1 MIEFKSIKWK
11 NFLSTGNNFTEVNLN
26 GHERTLIVGENGAG
40 KSTILDALCFSL
52 FAKPFRKVNKS
63 QLVNTVNCGDCRT
76 ELEFIIGKINWK
88 IVRAIKPNVF
98 EIYKNGI
105 LLVQSSAAADQQKWL
120 EQNVLK
126 MNYKSFTQIVVLGS
140 STFVPFMQ
148 LSAPG
153 RRDVI
158 EDILDIRIFSTM
170 NTILKE
176 RVKVNKE
183 QVYDVENAM
192 SLLKDKVTVQR
203 TLIDDLKKQSDSNV
217 SHWNESI
224 ESLKKDIK
232 TSQNEVEL
240 DMREMDS
247 LGVELEETEDPS
259 DRMNKLREFTITFN
273 GKMKDL
279 KSEIKFFKDNKICPT
294 CHQGIGSELKDDMLN
309 KDEDKL
315 TKLNEALDQIA
326 SEQDKLD
333 KEWNSRNDIQKLIKD
348 SQIKVKQTLAD
359 INWKNNKIK
368 EIEKEIKSIENND
381 DSVELEKEKLRKIIE
396 QGQEKEILRRDII
409 QKQSDLQLVSEFLK
423 DGGVK
428 SSIIKKYLPVMND
441 LINKYLQKLE
451 FYVNF
456 NLDEM
461 FNETIKSRFRD
472 EFSYASFSEG
482 EKMRIDLA
490 LLFTWREIAKL
501 KNSVNTNILILDE
514 IFDSSLDTN
523 GTMDFMKILYNIT
536 DGNNV
541 FVISHKGEQIVDKFD
556 NVIEF
561 KKHKNFS
568 KPKQYD
574 GTTSEL
580 ATSL

>member
-11 NFLSTGNNFTEVNLN
+11 NLLSTGNNFTKVNLN
-26 GHERTLIVGENGAG
+26 GHERTLIVGENGSG

-52 FAKPFRKVNKS
+52 FSKPFRKINKS
-63 QLVNTVNCGDCRT
+63 QLVNTVNCGDCKV
-76 ELEFIIGKINWK
+76 ELEFDIGKIQWK
-88 IVRAIKPNVF
+88 VVRGIKPNVF
-98 EIYKNGI
+98 EIYKNGT
-105 LLVQSSAAADQQKWL
+105 LLDQASATNDQQKWL

-170 NTILKE
+170 NLILKE
-176 RVKVNKE
+176 RIKVNKE
-183 QVYDVENAM
+183 EVFDVENAM
-192 SLLKDKVTVQR
+192 SLLKDKVTVQK
-203 TLIDDLKKQSDSNV
+203 TLIEDLRKQSQSNV
-217 SHWNESI
+217 SHWNENI
-224 ESLKKDIK
+224 ESLREQIAIAD
-232 TSQNEVEL
+232 EAVEL
-240 DMREMDS
+240 DMREVDS
-247 LGVELEETEDPS
+247 LTFELSEGEDPT
-259 DRMNKLREFTITFN
+259 DRIRKLRDFKVTFN
-273 GKMKDL
+273 SKIKDL
-279 KSEIKFFKDNKICPT
+279 RKEIKFFKGNASCPT
-294 CHQGIGSELKDDMLN
+294 CHQDIKSDLRDSMVST
-309 KDEDKL
+309 DEDKI
-315 TKLNEALDQIA
+315 TKLDEALDKITKDHNML
-326 SEQDKLD
+326 SKDLNE
-333 KEWNSRNDIQKLIKD
+333 RNEISTLIKE
-348 SQIKVKQTLAD
+348 SQIKIKQSLSD
-359 INWKNNKIK
+359 INWKTKKIK
-368 EIEKEIKSIENND
+368 EIQKEIESIKTD
-381 DSVELEKEKLRKIIE
+381 DGSVEKEKDKLLNIIQ
-396 QGQEKEILRRDII
+396 QGREKEILRKEII
-409 QKQSDLQLVSEFLK
+409 NKREDLKMVSEFLK

-428 SSIIKKYLPVMND
+428 SSIIRKYLPVMND

-514 IFDSSLDTN
+514 IFDSSLDSN
-523 GTMDFMKILYNIT
+523 GTQDFMKILYNIT

-561 KKHKNFS
+561 TKYKNFS

>member
-11 NFLSTGNNFTEVNLN
+11 NLLSTGNNFTKVNLN
-26 GHERTLIVGENGAG
+26 GHERTLIVGENGSG

-52 FAKPFRKVNKS
+52 FSKPFRKINKS
-63 QLVNTVNCGDCRT
+63 QLVNTVNCGDCKV
-76 ELEFIIGKINWK
+76 ELEFDIGKIQWK
-88 IVRAIKPNVF
+88 VVRGIKPNVF
-98 EIYKNGI
+98 EIYKNGT
-105 LLVQSSAAADQQKWL
+105 LLDQASATNDQQKWL

-170 NTILKE
+170 NLILKE
-176 RVKVNKE
+176 RIKVNKE
-183 QVYDVENAM
+183 EVFDVENAM
-192 SLLKDKVTVQR
+192 SLLKDKVTVQK
-203 TLIDDLKKQSDSNV
+203 TLIEDLRKQSQSNV
-217 SHWNESI
+217 SHWNENI
-224 ESLKKDIK
+224 ESLREQIAVAD
-232 TSQNEVEL
+232 EAVEL
-240 DMREMDS
+240 DMREVDS
-247 LGVELEETEDPS
+247 LTFELSEGEDPT
-259 DRMNKLREFTITFN
+259 DRIRKLRDFKVTFN
-273 GKMKDL
+273 SKIKDL
-279 KSEIKFFKDNKICPT
+279 RKEIKFFKGNASCPT
-294 CHQGIGSELKDDMLN
+294 CHQDIKSDLRDSMVST
-309 KDEDKL
+309 DEDKI
-315 TKLNEALDQIA
+315 TKLDEALDKITKDHNML
-326 SEQDKLD
+326 SKDLNE
-333 KEWNSRNDIQKLIKD
+333 RNEISTLIKE
-348 SQIKVKQTLAD
+348 SQIKIKQSLSD
-359 INWKNNKIK
+359 INWKTKKIK
-368 EIEKEIKSIENND
+368 EIQKEIESIKTD
-381 DSVELEKEKLRKIIE
+381 DGSVEKEKDKLLNIIQ
-396 QGQEKEILRRDII
+396 QGREKEILRKEII
-409 QKQSDLQLVSEFLK
+409 NKREDLKMVSEFLK

-428 SSIIKKYLPVMND
+428 SSIIRKYLPVMND

-514 IFDSSLDTN
+514 IFDSSLDSN
-523 GTMDFMKILYNIT
+523 GTQDFMKILYNIT

-561 KKHKNFS
+561 TKYKNFS

>member
-1 MIEFKSIKWK
+1 MIEFKTIKWK
-11 NFLSTGNNFTEVNLN
+11 NLLSTGNNFTEVNLN
-26 GHERTLIVGENGAG
+26 GHERTLIVGENGSG

-52 FAKPFRKVNKS
+52 FSKPFRKINKS
-63 QLVNTVNCGDCRT
+63 QLVNTVNCGDCKV
-76 ELEFIIGKINWK
+76 ELEFRIGRIEWK
-88 IVRAIKPNVF
+88 VVRGIKPNVF
-98 EIYKNGI
+98 EIYKNGT
-105 LLVQSSAAADQQKWL
+105 LLDQSSATNDQQKWL

-170 NTILKE
+170 NLILKE
-176 RVKVNKE
+176 RIKVNKE
-183 QVYDVENAM
+183 EVFDVENAM
-192 SLLKDKVTVQR
+192 SLLKDKVTVQK
-203 TLIDDLKKQSDSNV
+203 TLIEDLRKQSQSNV
-217 SHWNESI
+217 SHWNENI
-224 ESLKKDIK
+224 ESLKEQIAKAEEEI
-232 TSQNEVEL
+232 EL
-240 DMREMDS
+240 DMREVDS
-247 LGVELEETEDPS
+247 LTFELSEGEDPTE
-259 DRMNKLREFTITFN
+259 RIQNLRDFKVKFN
-273 GKMKDL
+273 SKIKDL
-279 KSEIKFFKDNKICPT
+279 TKEIKFFKGNASGPT
-294 CHQGIGSELKDDMLN
+294 CHQDIKFDLRDNMVST
-309 KDEDKL
+309 DEEKVS
-315 TKLNEALDQIA
+315 KLNEALDKIA
-326 SEQDKLD
+326 KEHKLLD
-333 KEWNSRNDIQKLIKD
+333 KDLTERNEISTLIKE
-348 SQIKVKQTLAD
+348 SQIKIKQSLSD
-359 INWKNNKIK
+359 INWKTKKIK
-368 EIEKEIKSIENND
+368 EIEKEIESIKTD
-381 DSVELEKEKLRKIIE
+381 DGSVDKEKDKLLKIIQ
-396 QGQEKEILRRDII
+396 QGREKEILRKEVISKRE
-409 QKQSDLQLVSEFLK
+409 DLKMVSEFLK

-428 SSIIKKYLPVMND
+428 SSIIRKYLPVMND

-456 NLDEM
+456 NLDDM

-514 IFDSSLDTN
+514 IFDSSLDNN
-523 GTMDFMKILYNIT
+523 GTQDFMKILYNIT

-561 KKHKNFS
+561 TKYKNFS

>member
-1 MIEFKSIKWK
+1 MIEFKTIKWK
-11 NFLSTGNNFTEVNLN
+11 NLLSTGNNFTEVNLN
-26 GHERTLIVGENGAG
+26 GHERTLIVGENGSG

-52 FAKPFRKVNKS
+52 FSKPFRKINKS
-63 QLVNTVNCGDCRT
+63 QLVNTVNCGDCKV
-76 ELEFIIGKINWK
+76 ELEFRIGKTEWK
-88 IVRAIKPNVF
+88 VVRGIKPNVF
-98 EIYKNGI
+98 EIYKNGT
-105 LLVQSSAAADQQKWL
+105 LLDQSSATNDQQKWL

-170 NTILKE
+170 NLILKE
-176 RVKVNKE
+176 RIKINKE
-183 QVYDVENAM
+183 EVFDVENAM
-192 SLLKDKVTVQR
+192 SLLKDKVTVQK
-203 TLIDDLKKQSDSNV
+203 TLIEDLRKQSQSNV
-217 SHWNESI
+217 SHWNENI
-224 ESLKKDIK
+224 ESLKQQIAIA
-232 TSQNEVEL
+232 EEEIEL
-240 DMREMDS
+240 DMREVDS
-247 LGVELEETEDPS
+247 LTFELSEGEDPTE
-259 DRMNKLREFTITFN
+259 RIQNLRDFKVKFN
-273 GKMKDL
+273 SKIKDL
-279 KSEIKFFKDNKICPT
+279 TKEIKFFKGNASCPT
-294 CHQGIGSELKDDMLN
+294 CHQDIKFDLRDNMVST
-309 KDEDKL
+309 DEDKVS
-315 TKLNEALDQIA
+315 KLNEALDKIA
-326 SEQDKLD
+326 KEHKLLD
-333 KEWNSRNDIQKLIKD
+333 KDLTERNEISTLIKE
-348 SQIKVKQTLAD
+348 SQIKIKQSLSD
-359 INWKNNKIK
+359 INWKTKKIK
-368 EIEKEIKSIENND
+368 EIEKEIESIKTD
-381 DSVELEKEKLRKIIE
+381 DGSVDKEKDKLLKIIQ
-396 QGQEKEILRRDII
+396 QGREKEILRKEVINKRE
-409 QKQSDLQLVSEFLK
+409 DLKMVSEFLK

-428 SSIIKKYLPVMND
+428 SSIIRKYLPVMND

-456 NLDEM
+456 NLDDM

-523 GTMDFMKILYNIT
+523 GTQDFMKILYNIT

-561 KKHKNFS
+561 TKYKNFS

>member
-1 MIEFKSIKWK
+1 MIEFKTIKWK
-11 NFLSTGNNFTEVNLN
+11 NLLSTGNNFTEVNLN
-26 GHERTLIVGENGAG
+26 GHERTLIVGENGSG

-52 FAKPFRKVNKS
+52 FSKPFRKINKS
-63 QLVNTVNCGDCRT
+63 QLVNTVNCGDCKV
-76 ELEFIIGKINWK
+76 ELEFKIGKIEWK
-88 IVRAIKPNVF
+88 VVRGIKPNVF
-98 EIYKNGI
+98 EIYKNGT
-105 LLVQSSAAADQQKWL
+105 LLDQSSATNDQQKWL

-170 NTILKE
+170 NLILKE
-176 RVKVNKE
+176 RIKVNKE
-183 QVYDVENAM
+183 EVFDVENAM
-192 SLLKDKVTVQR
+192 SLLKDKVTVQK
-203 TLIDDLKKQSDSNV
+203 TLIEDLRKQSQSNV
-217 SHWNESI
+217 SHWNENI
-224 ESLKKDIK
+224 ESLKQQIAKAEEEI
-232 TSQNEVEL
+232 EL
-240 DMREMDS
+240 DMREVDS
-247 LGVELEETEDPS
+247 LTFELSEGEDPTE
-259 DRMNKLREFTITFN
+259 RIQNLRDFKVKFN
-273 GKMKDL
+273 SKIKDL
-279 KSEIKFFKDNKICPT
+279 TKEIKFFKGNASCPT
-294 CHQGIGSELKDDMLN
+294 CHQDIKFDLRDNMVST
-309 KDEDKL
+309 DEDKVS
-315 TKLNEALDQIA
+315 KLNEALDKIA
-326 SEQDKLD
+326 KEHKLLD
-333 KEWNSRNDIQKLIKD
+333 KDLTERNEISTLIKE
-348 SQIKVKQTLAD
+348 SQIKIKQSLSD
-359 INWKNNKIK
+359 INWKTKKIK
-368 EIEKEIKSIENND
+368 EIEKEIESIKTD
-381 DSVELEKEKLRKIIE
+381 DGSVDKEKDKLLKIIQ
-396 QGQEKEILRRDII
+396 QGREKEILRKEVINKRE
-409 QKQSDLQLVSEFLK
+409 DLKMVSEFLK

-428 SSIIKKYLPVMND
+428 SSIIRKYLPVMND

-456 NLDEM
+456 NLDDM

-514 IFDSSLDTN
+514 IFDSSLDNN
-523 GTMDFMKILYNIT
+523 GTQDFMKILYNIT

-561 KKHKNFS
+561 SKYKNFS

>member
-1 MIEFKSIKWK
+1 MIEFKTIKWK
-11 NFLSTGNNFTEVNLN
+11 NLLSTGNNFTEVNLN
-26 GHERTLIVGENGAG
+26 GHERTLIVGENGSG

-52 FAKPFRKVNKS
+52 FSKPFRKINKS
-63 QLVNTVNCGDCRT
+63 QLVNTVNCGDCKV
-76 ELEFIIGKINWK
+76 ELEFRIGKTEWK
-88 IVRAIKPNVF
+88 VVRGIKPNVF
-98 EIYKNGI
+98 EIYKNGT
-105 LLVQSSAAADQQKWL
+105 LLDQSSATNDQQKWL

-170 NTILKE
+170 NLILKE
-176 RVKVNKE
+176 RIKVNKE
-183 QVYDVENAM
+183 EVFDVENAM
-192 SLLKDKVTVQR
+192 SLLKDKVTVQK
-203 TLIDDLKKQSDSNV
+203 TLIEDLRKQSQSNV
-217 SHWNESI
+217 SHWNENI
-224 ESLKKDIK
+224 ESLKQQIAKAEEEI
-232 TSQNEVEL
+232 EL
-240 DMREMDS
+240 DMREVDS
-247 LGVELEETEDPS
+247 LTFELSEGEDPTE
-259 DRMNKLREFTITFN
+259 RIQNLRDFKVKFN
-273 GKMKDL
+273 SKIKDL
-279 KSEIKFFKDNKICPT
+279 TKEIKFFKGNASCPT
-294 CHQGIGSELKDDMLN
+294 CHQDIKFDLRDNMVST
-309 KDEDKL
+309 DEEKVS
-315 TKLNEALDQIA
+315 KLNEALDKIA
-326 SEQDKLD
+326 KEHKLLD
-333 KEWNSRNDIQKLIKD
+333 KDLTERNEISTLIKE
-348 SQIKVKQTLAD
+348 SQIKIKQSLSD
-359 INWKNNKIK
+359 INWKTKKIK
-368 EIEKEIKSIENND
+368 EIEKEIESIKTD
-381 DSVELEKEKLRKIIE
+381 DGSVDKEKDKLLKIIQ
-396 QGQEKEILRRDII
+396 QGREKEILRKEVINKRE
-409 QKQSDLQLVSEFLK
+409 DLKMVSEFLK

-428 SSIIKKYLPVMND
+428 SSIIRKYLPVMND

-456 NLDEM
+456 NLDDM

-514 IFDSSLDTN
+514 IFDSSLDNN
-523 GTMDFMKILYNIT
+523 GTQDFMKILYNIT

-561 KKHKNFS
+561 TKYKNFS

>member
-105 LLVQSSAAADQQKWL
+105 LLDQSSAAADQQKWL

-232 TSQNEVEL
+232 ISQNEVEL

-333 KEWNSRNDIQKLIKD
+333 KEWTSRNDIQKLIKD

>member
-1 MIEFKSIKWK
+1 MIEFKTIKWK
-11 NFLSTGNNFTEVNLN
+11 NLLSTGNNFTEVNLN
-26 GHERTLIVGENGAG
+26 GHERTLIVGENGSG

-52 FAKPFRKVNKS
+52 FSKPFRKINKS
-63 QLVNTVNCGDCRT
+63 QLVNTVNCGDCKV
-76 ELEFIIGKINWK
+76 ELEFRIGKTEWK
-88 IVRAIKPNVF
+88 VVRGIKPNVF
-98 EIYKNGI
+98 EIYKNGT
-105 LLVQSSAAADQQKWL
+105 LLDQSSATNDQQKWL

-170 NTILKE
+170 NLILKE
-176 RVKVNKE
+176 RIKVNKE
-183 QVYDVENAM
+183 EVFDVENAM
-192 SLLKDKVTVQR
+192 SLLKDKVTVQK
-203 TLIDDLKKQSDSNV
+203 TLIEDLRKQSQSNV
-217 SHWNESI
+217 SHWNENI
-224 ESLKKDIK
+224 ESLKQQIAKAEEEI
-232 TSQNEVEL
+232 EL
-240 DMREMDS
+240 DMREVDS
-247 LGVELEETEDPS
+247 LTFELSEGEDPTE
-259 DRMNKLREFTITFN
+259 RIQNLRDFKVKFN
-273 GKMKDL
+273 SKIKDL
-279 KSEIKFFKDNKICPT
+279 TKEIKFFKGNASCPT
-294 CHQGIGSELKDDMLN
+294 CHQDIKFDLRDNMVST
-309 KDEDKL
+309 DEDKVS
-315 TKLNEALDQIA
+315 KLNEALDKIA
-326 SEQDKLD
+326 KEHKLLD
-333 KEWNSRNDIQKLIKD
+333 KDLTERNEISTLIKE
-348 SQIKVKQTLAD
+348 SQIKIKQSLSD
-359 INWKNNKIK
+359 INWKTKKIK
-368 EIEKEIKSIENND
+368 EIEKEIESIKTD
-381 DSVELEKEKLRKIIE
+381 DGSVDKEKDKLLKIIQ
-396 QGQEKEILRRDII
+396 QGREKEILRKEVINKRE
-409 QKQSDLQLVSEFLK
+409 DLKMVSEFLK

-428 SSIIKKYLPVMND
+428 SSIIRKYLPVMND

-456 NLDEM
+456 NLDDM

-523 GTMDFMKILYNIT
+523 GTQDFMKILYNIT

-561 KKHKNFS
+561 TKYKNFS

>member
-105 LLVQSSAAADQQKWL
+105 LLDQSSAAADQQKWL

-232 TSQNEVEL
+232 ISQNEVEL

>member
-1 MIEFKSIKWK
+1 MIEFKTIKWK
-11 NFLSTGNNFTEVNLN
+11 NLLSTGNNFTEVNLN
-26 GHERTLIVGENGAG
+26 GHERTLIVGENGSG

-52 FAKPFRKVNKS
+52 FSKPFRKINKS
-63 QLVNTVNCGDCRT
+63 QLVNTVNCGDCKV
-76 ELEFIIGKINWK
+76 ELEFDIGKTQWK
-88 IVRAIKPNVF
+88 IVRGIKPNVF
-98 EIYKNGI
+98 EIYKNGT
-105 LLVQSSAAADQQKWL
+105 LLDQSSATNDQQKWL

-170 NTILKE
+170 NLILKE
-176 RVKVNKE
+176 RIKVNKE
-183 QVYDVENAM
+183 EVFDVENAM
-192 SLLKDKVTVQR
+192 SLLKDKVTVQK
-203 TLIDDLKKQSDSNV
+203 TLIEDLRKQSQSNV
-217 SHWNESI
+217 SHWNENI
-224 ESLKKDIK
+224 ESLKQQIAKAEEEI
-232 TSQNEVEL
+232 EL
-240 DMREMDS
+240 DMREVDS
-247 LGVELEETEDPS
+247 LTFELSEGEDPTERIQS
-259 DRMNKLREFTITFN
+259 LRDFKVKFN
-273 GKMKDL
+273 SKIKDL
-279 KSEIKFFKDNKICPT
+279 TKEIKFFKGNASCPT
-294 CHQGIGSELKDDMLN
+294 CHQDIKFDLRDNMVST
-309 KDEDKL
+309 DEDKISN
-315 TKLNEALDQIA
+315 LNEALDKIA
-326 SEQDKLD
+326 KEHKLLD
-333 KEWNSRNDIQKLIKD
+333 KDLTERNEISTLIKE
-348 SQIKVKQTLAD
+348 SQIKIKQSLSD
-359 INWKNNKIK
+359 INWKTKKIK
-368 EIEKEIKSIENND
+368 EIEKEIESIKTD
-381 DSVELEKEKLRKIIE
+381 DGSVDKEKDKLLQIIQ
-396 QGQEKEILRRDII
+396 QGREKEILRKEII
-409 QKQSDLQLVSEFLK
+409 NKREDLKMVSEFLK

-428 SSIIKKYLPVMND
+428 SSIIRKYLPVMND

-456 NLDEM
+456 NLDDM

-514 IFDSSLDTN
+514 IFDSSLDNN
-523 GTMDFMKILYNIT
+523 GTQDFMKILYNIT

-561 KKHKNFS
+561 TKYKNFS

>member
-1 MIEFKSIKWK
+1 MIEFKTIKWK
-11 NFLSTGNNFTEVNLN
+11 NLLSTGNNFTEVNLN
-26 GHERTLIVGENGAG
+26 GHERTLIVGENGSG

-52 FAKPFRKVNKS
+52 FSKPFRKINKS
-63 QLVNTVNCGDCRT
+63 QLVNTVNCGDCKV
-76 ELEFIIGKINWK
+76 ELEFRIGKTEWK
-88 IVRAIKPNVF
+88 VVRGIKPNVF
-98 EIYKNGI
+98 EIYKNGT
-105 LLVQSSAAADQQKWL
+105 LLDQSSATNDQQKWL

-170 NTILKE
+170 NLILKE
-176 RVKVNKE
+176 RIKVNKE
-183 QVYDVENAM
+183 EVFDVENAM
-192 SLLKDKVTVQR
+192 SLLKDKVTVQK
-203 TLIDDLKKQSDSNV
+203 TLIEDLRKQSQSNV
-217 SHWNESI
+217 SHWNENI
-224 ESLKKDIK
+224 ESLKEEIAKAEEEI
-232 TSQNEVEL
+232 EL
-240 DMREMDS
+240 DMREVDS
-247 LGVELEETEDPS
+247 LTFELSEGEDPTE
-259 DRMNKLREFTITFN
+259 RIQNLRDFKVKFN
-273 GKMKDL
+273 SKIKDL
-279 KSEIKFFKDNKICPT
+279 TKEIKFFKGNASCPT
-294 CHQGIGSELKDDMLN
+294 CHQDIKFDLRDNMVST
-309 KDEDKL
+309 DEDKVS
-315 TKLNEALDQIA
+315 KLNEALDKIA
-326 SEQDKLD
+326 KEHKLLD
-333 KEWNSRNDIQKLIKD
+333 KDLTERNEISTLIKE
-348 SQIKVKQTLAD
+348 SQIKIKQSLSD
-359 INWKNNKIK
+359 INWKTKKIK
-368 EIEKEIKSIENND
+368 EIEKEIESIKTD
-381 DSVELEKEKLRKIIE
+381 DGSVDKEKDKLLKIIQ
-396 QGQEKEILRRDII
+396 QGREKEILRKEVINKRE
-409 QKQSDLQLVSEFLK
+409 DLKMVSEFLK

-428 SSIIKKYLPVMND
+428 SSIIRKYLPVMND

-456 NLDEM
+456 NLDDM

-514 IFDSSLDTN
+514 IFDSSLDNN
-523 GTMDFMKILYNIT
+523 GTQDFMKILYNIT

-561 KKHKNFS
+561 TKYKNFS

>member
-11 NFLSTGNNFTEVNLN
+11 NLLSTGNNFTEVNLN
-26 GHERTLIVGENGAG
+26 GHERTLIVGENGSG

-52 FAKPFRKVNKS
+52 FSKPFRKINKS
-63 QLVNTVNCGDCRT
+63 QLVNTVNCGDCKV
-76 ELEFIIGKINWK
+76 ELEFKIGKIEWK
-88 IVRAIKPNVF
+88 VVRGIKPNVF
-98 EIYKNGI
+98 EIYKNGT
-105 LLVQSSAAADQQKWL
+105 LLDQSSATNDQQKWL

-170 NTILKE
+170 NLILKE
-176 RVKVNKE
+176 RIKVNKE
-183 QVYDVENAM
+183 EVFDVENAM
-192 SLLKDKVTVQR
+192 SLLKDKVTVQK
-203 TLIDDLKKQSDSNV
+203 TLIEDLRKQSQSNV
-217 SHWNESI
+217 SHWNENI
-224 ESLKKDIK
+224 ESLKQQIAIA
-232 TSQNEVEL
+232 EEEIEL
-240 DMREMDS
+240 DMREVDS
-247 LGVELEETEDPS
+247 LTFELSEGEDPTE
-259 DRMNKLREFTITFN
+259 RIQNLRDFKVKFN
-273 GKMKDL
+273 SKIKDL
-279 KSEIKFFKDNKICPT
+279 TKEIKFFKGNASCPT
-294 CHQGIGSELKDDMLN
+294 CHQDIKFDLRDTMVST
-309 KDEDKL
+309 DEDKVS
-315 TKLNEALDQIA
+315 KLNEALDKIA
-326 SEQDKLD
+326 KEHKLLD
-333 KEWNSRNDIQKLIKD
+333 KDLTERYEISTLIKE
-348 SQIKVKQTLAD
+348 SQI
-359 INWKNNKIK
+359 
-368 EIEKEIKSIENND
+368 
-381 DSVELEKEKLRKIIE
+381 
-396 QGQEKEILRRDII
+396 
-409 QKQSDLQLVSEFLK
+409 LK

-428 SSIIKKYLPVMND
+428 SSIIRKYLPVMND

-456 NLDEM
+456 NLDDM

-482 EKMRIDLA
+482 EKMRIVLA

-514 IFDSSLDTN
+514 IFDSSLDNN
-523 GTMDFMKILYNIT
+523 GTQDFMKILYNIT

-561 KKHKNFS
+561 TKYKNFS

>member
-1 MIEFKSIKWK
+1 MIEFKTIKWK
-11 NFLSTGNNFTEVNLN
+11 NLLSTGNNFTEVNLN
-26 GHERTLIVGENGAG
+26 GHERTLIVGENGSG

-52 FAKPFRKVNKS
+52 FSKPFRKINKS
-63 QLVNTVNCGDCRT
+63 QLVNTVNCGDCKV
-76 ELEFIIGKINWK
+76 ELEFRIGKIEWK
-88 IVRAIKPNVF
+88 VVRGIKPNVF
-98 EIYKNGI
+98 EIYKNGT
-105 LLVQSSAAADQQKWL
+105 LLDQSSATNDQQKWL

-170 NTILKE
+170 NLILKE
-176 RVKVNKE
+176 RIKLNKE
-183 QVYDVENAM
+183 EVFDIENAM
-192 SLLKDKVTVQR
+192 SLLKDKVVVQK
-203 TLIDDLKKQSDSNV
+203 TLIEDLRKQSQSNV
-217 SHWNESI
+217 SHWNENI
-224 ESLKKDIK
+224 ESLKQEIAKAEEEI
-232 TSQNEVEL
+232 EL
-240 DMREMDS
+240 DMREVDS
-247 LGVELEETEDPS
+247 LTFELSEGEDPTE
-259 DRMNKLREFTITFN
+259 RIQNLRDFKVKFN
-273 GKMKDL
+273 SKIKDL
-279 KSEIKFFKDNKICPT
+279 TKEIKFFKGNASCPT
-294 CHQGIGSELKDDMLN
+294 CHQDIKVDLRDTMVST
-309 KDEDKL
+309 DEDKV
-315 TKLNEALDQIA
+315 TKLNEALDKIA
-326 SEQDKLD
+326 KEHKLLD
-333 KEWNSRNDIQKLIKD
+333 KDLTERNEISTLIKE
-348 SQIKVKQTLAD
+348 SQIKIKQSLSD
-359 INWKNNKIK
+359 INWKTKKIK
-368 EIEKEIKSIENND
+368 EIEKEIESIKTD
-381 DSVELEKEKLRKIIE
+381 DGSVDKEKDKLLQIIQ
-396 QGQEKEILRRDII
+396 QGREKEILRKEII
-409 QKQSDLQLVSEFLK
+409 NKREDLKMVSEFLK

-428 SSIIKKYLPVMND
+428 SSIIRKYLPVMND

-456 NLDEM
+456 NLDDM

-514 IFDSSLDTN
+514 IFDSSLDNN
-523 GTMDFMKILYNIT
+523 GTQDFMKILYNIT

-561 KKHKNFS
+561 TKYKNFS

>member
-1 MIEFKSIKWK
+1 MIEFKTIKWK
-11 NFLSTGNNFTEVNLN
+11 NLLSTGNNFTEVNLN
-26 GHERTLIVGENGAG
+26 GHERTLIVGENGSG

-52 FAKPFRKVNKS
+52 FSKPFRKINKS
-63 QLVNTVNCGDCRT
+63 QLVNTVNCGDCKV
-76 ELEFIIGKINWK
+76 ELEFRIGKIEWK
-88 IVRAIKPNVF
+88 VVRGIKPNVF
-98 EIYKNGI
+98 EIYKNGT
-105 LLVQSSAAADQQKWL
+105 LLDQSSATNDQQKWL

-170 NTILKE
+170 NLILKE
-176 RVKVNKE
+176 RIKVNKE
-183 QVYDVENAM
+183 EVFDVENTM
-192 SLLKDKVTVQR
+192 SLLKDKVTVQK
-203 TLIDDLKKQSDSNV
+203 TLIEDLRKQSQSNV
-217 SHWNESI
+217 SHWNENI
-224 ESLKKDIK
+224 ESLKQQIAKAEEEI
-232 TSQNEVEL
+232 EL
-240 DMREMDS
+240 DMREVDS
-247 LGVELEETEDPS
+247 LTFELSEGEDPTE
-259 DRMNKLREFTITFN
+259 RIQNLRDFKVKFN
-273 GKMKDL
+273 SKIKDL
-279 KSEIKFFKDNKICPT
+279 TKEIKFFKGNASCPT
-294 CHQGIGSELKDDMLN
+294 CHQDIKFDLRDNMVST
-309 KDEDKL
+309 DEDKVS
-315 TKLNEALDQIA
+315 KLNEALDKIA
-326 SEQDKLD
+326 KEHKLLD
-333 KEWNSRNDIQKLIKD
+333 KDLTERNEISTLIKE
-348 SQIKVKQTLAD
+348 SQIKIKQSLSD
-359 INWKNNKIK
+359 INWKTKKIK
-368 EIEKEIKSIENND
+368 EIEKEIESIKTD
-381 DSVELEKEKLRKIIE
+381 DGSVDKEKDKLLKIIQ
-396 QGQEKEILRRDII
+396 QGREKEILRKEVINKRE
-409 QKQSDLQLVSEFLK
+409 DLKMVSEFLK

-428 SSIIKKYLPVMND
+428 SSIIRKYLPVMND

-456 NLDEM
+456 NLDDM

-514 IFDSSLDTN
+514 IFDSSLDNN
-523 GTMDFMKILYNIT
+523 GTQDFMKILYNIT

-561 KKHKNFS
+561 TKYKNFS

>member
-1 MIEFKSIKWK
+1 MIEFKTIKWK
-11 NFLSTGNNFTEVNLN
+11 NLLSTGNNFTEVNLN
-26 GHERTLIVGENGAG
+26 GHERTLIVGENGSG

-52 FAKPFRKVNKS
+52 FSKPFRKINKS
-63 QLVNTVNCGDCRT
+63 QLVNTVNCGDCKV
-76 ELEFIIGKINWK
+76 ELEFRIGKTEWK
-88 IVRAIKPNVF
+88 VVRGIKPNIF
-98 EIYKNGI
+98 EIYKNGT
-105 LLVQSSAAADQQKWL
+105 LLDQSSATNDQQKWL

-170 NTILKE
+170 NLILKE
-176 RVKVNKE
+176 RIKVNKE
-183 QVYDVENAM
+183 EVFDVENAM
-192 SLLKDKVTVQR
+192 SLLKDKVTVQK
-203 TLIDDLKKQSDSNV
+203 TLIEDLRKQSQSNV
-217 SHWNESI
+217 SHWNENI
-224 ESLKKDIK
+224 ESLKQQIAIA
-232 TSQNEVEL
+232 EEEIEL
-240 DMREMDS
+240 DMREVDS
-247 LGVELEETEDPS
+247 LTFELSEGEDPTE
-259 DRMNKLREFTITFN
+259 RIQNLRDFKVKFN
-273 GKMKDL
+273 SKIKDL
-279 KSEIKFFKDNKICPT
+279 TKEIKFFKGNASCPT
-294 CHQGIGSELKDDMLN
+294 CHQDIKFDLRDNMVST
-309 KDEDKL
+309 DEDKVS
-315 TKLNEALDQIA
+315 KLNEALDKIA
-326 SEQDKLD
+326 KEHKLLD
-333 KEWNSRNDIQKLIKD
+333 KDLTERNEISTLIKE
-348 SQIKVKQTLAD
+348 SQIKIKQSLSD
-359 INWKNNKIK
+359 INWKTKKIK
-368 EIEKEIKSIENND
+368 EIEKEIESIKTD
-381 DSVELEKEKLRKIIE
+381 DGSVDKEKDKLLKIIQ
-396 QGQEKEILRRDII
+396 QGREKEILRKEVINKRE
-409 QKQSDLQLVSEFLK
+409 DLKMVSEFLK

-428 SSIIKKYLPVMND
+428 SSIIRKYLPVMND

-456 NLDEM
+456 NLDDM

-523 GTMDFMKILYNIT
+523 GTQDFMKILYNIT

-561 KKHKNFS
+561 TKYKNFS

>member
-1 MIEFKSIKWK
+1 MIEFKTIKWK
-11 NFLSTGNNFTEVNLN
+11 NLLSTGNNFTEVNLN
-26 GHERTLIVGENGAG
+26 GHERTLIVGENGSG

-52 FAKPFRKVNKS
+52 FSKPFRKINKS
-63 QLVNTVNCGDCRT
+63 QLVNTVNCGDCKV
-76 ELEFIIGKINWK
+76 ELEFRIGKIEWK
-88 IVRAIKPNVF
+88 VVRGIKPNVF
-98 EIYKNGI
+98 EIYKNGT
-105 LLVQSSAAADQQKWL
+105 LLDQSSATNDQQKWL

-170 NTILKE
+170 NLILKE
-176 RVKVNKE
+176 RIKVNKE
-183 QVYDVENAM
+183 EVFDVENAM
-192 SLLKDKVTVQR
+192 SLLKDKVTVQK
-203 TLIDDLKKQSDSNV
+203 TLIEDLRKQSQSNV
-217 SHWNESI
+217 SHWNENI
-224 ESLKKDIK
+224 ESLKEQIAKAEEEI
-232 TSQNEVEL
+232 EL
-240 DMREMDS
+240 DMREVDS
-247 LGVELEETEDPS
+247 LTFELSEGEDPTE
-259 DRMNKLREFTITFN
+259 RIQNLRDFKVKFN
-273 GKMKDL
+273 SKIKDL
-279 KSEIKFFKDNKICPT
+279 TKEIKFFKGNASCPT
-294 CHQGIGSELKDDMLN
+294 CHQDIKFDLRDNMVST
-309 KDEDKL
+309 DEDKVS
-315 TKLNEALDQIA
+315 KLNEALDKIA
-326 SEQDKLD
+326 KEHKLLD
-333 KEWNSRNDIQKLIKD
+333 KDLTERNEISTLIKE
-348 SQIKVKQTLAD
+348 SQIKIKQSLSD
-359 INWKNNKIK
+359 INWKTKKIK
-368 EIEKEIKSIENND
+368 EIEKEIESIKTD
-381 DSVELEKEKLRKIIE
+381 DGSVDKEKDKLLKIIQ
-396 QGQEKEILRRDII
+396 QGREKEILRKEVINKRE
-409 QKQSDLQLVSEFLK
+409 DLKMVSEFLK

-428 SSIIKKYLPVMND
+428 SSIIRKYLPVMND

-456 NLDEM
+456 NLDDM

-514 IFDSSLDTN
+514 IFDSSLDNN
-523 GTMDFMKILYNIT
+523 GTQDFMKILYNIT

-561 KKHKNFS
+561 TKYKNFS

>member
-26 GHERTLIVGENGAG
+26 GHNRTLIVGENGAG

-52 FAKPFRKVNKS
+52 FSKPFRKINKN
-63 QLVNTVNCGDCRT
+63 QLVNTTNCSDCKV
-76 ELEFIIGKINWK
+76 ELEFIIGKITWK
-88 IVRAIKPNVF
+88 IIRGIKPNVF
-98 EIYKNGI
+98 EIYKNNG
-105 LLVQSSAAADQQKWL
+105 LLDQESAINDQQKWL

-170 NTILKE
+170 NLILKE
-176 RVKVNKE
+176 RIKVNKE
-183 QVYDVENAM
+183 EVMDVENTM
-192 SLLKDKVTVQR
+192 YLLKDKVRVQK
-203 TLIDDLKKQSDSNV
+203 TLIEDLKKQSQSNV

-224 ESLKKDIK
+224 ETLRQDIERSEESL
-232 TSQNEVEL
+232 EL
-240 DMREMDS
+240 DMREVDS
-247 LGVELEETEDPS
+247 LTYELEETEDPT
-259 DRMNKLREFTITFN
+259 DRIQKLRDFKVTFN
-273 GKMKDL
+273 SKMKDL
-279 KSEIKFFKDNKICPT
+279 KKEIKFFSNNTSCPT
-294 CHQGIGSELKDDMLN
+294 CHQIIKETLR
-309 KDEDKL
+309 DEMVTTDESKL
-315 TKLNEALDQIA
+315 SKLNEALDQIN
-326 SEQDKLD
+326 SEHTKLN
-333 KEWNSRNDIQKLIKD
+333 KKLSERNSIHTLIKE
-348 SQIKVKQTLAD
+348 SQIKIKQLLSD
-359 INWKNNKIK
+359 INWKNKKIK
-368 EIEKEIKSIENND
+368 EIQKEIESIKTND
-381 DSVELEKEKLRKIIE
+381 DSVDKEKSKLLKIIGQGREKESLKKEVLTK
-396 QGQEKEILRRDII
+396 QE
-409 QKQSDLQLVSEFLK
+409 DLKMVSEFLK

-428 SSIIKKYLPVMND
+428 SSIIRKYLPVMND

-472 EFSYASFSEG
+472 DFSYASFSEG

-514 IFDSSLDTN
+514 IFDSSLDSN
-523 GTMDFMKILYNIT
+523 GTQDFMRILYNIT

-541 FVISHKGEQIVDKFD
+541 FVISHKGEQIVDKFN

-561 KKHKNFS
+561 KKYKNFS